1 MDENL
6 QLIFR
11 IVAYSIYCI
20 VIISWLPR
28 KKKKAA
34 ELGDCI
40 LPLKKRGKN
49 YFWLALAVAPGLIF
63 LQRFR
68 DFGPFINTILSLCAI
83 LSAELVMKER
93 NSSLL
98 SGVYKN
104 GIVVDGRFILF
115 SDILALPTLAY
126 EHEEEIQDD
135 FYRQFLKIVT
145 EQSGE
150 IYVGF
155 SSVQERENAVATILA
170 QEPRLKP

>member
-1 MDENL
+1 M
-6 QLIFR
+6 
-11 IVAYSIYCI
+11 
-20 VIISWLPR
+20 
-28 KKKKAA
+28 
-34 ELGDCI
+34 GDCI

-49 YFWLALAVAPGLIF
+49 YFWLALAVAPTLIF

-68 DFGPFINTILSLCAI
+68 DFGSFINTILSLCAI

-93 NSSLL
+93 ISSLL

-126 EHEEEIQDD
+126 ENEEETQDD
-135 FYRQFLKIVT
+135 FYRQSLKIVT

-155 SSVQERENAVATILA
+155 SSVQERENTVATILA